1 MEMFSILDRPKLKP
15 TATGLDGLP
24 AWYLQI
30 GAPFFAR
37 PLADMMNLS
46 ISSSVVPRQW
56 KRATISPIAKVA
68 SPHQPSDFRPIS
80 VTPVMSR
87 ILERIVV
94 RDFIYPALSTPPP
107 SLSFSDQFA
116 FQPSASTT
124 AALIHLLQSITS
136 LLHTNEFVIVYA
148 LDFSKAF
155 DSVRHSTV
163 LTKMSLLDIP
173 DNIYNWIESFFSGHS
188 HCTKFGNNISH
199 FSDISASIIQGSGIG
214 PVSYVV
220 TASDLHPVNSAN
232 LMTKYADDTYLIIP
246 ASDANSCNSE
256 IEHIE
261 SWSTANNLQLNRNKS
276 SEIVFVRPRNRK
288 LTIPPPAVPG
298 IQRVEQVKMLGV
310 TFSRK
315 FSVSLHV
322 DELLTK
328 CTQSLFALRTL
339 RHHGL
344 PLDALHTVFQAVV
357 VNKLTYATPA
367 WYGFTT
373 AADRGRI
380 DSFLRRSVK
389 LGYRHASLPSFD
401 SMCDNADELLF
412 FKIVNNS
419 HHLLYP
425 LLPPQRQQHYE
436 LRERAHNFQ
445 LTTRSSSLTDSNFF
459 TRMLFKNTGCSS

>member
-1 MEMFSILDRPKLKP
+1 MFK
-15 TATGLDGLP
+15 GVN
-24 AWYLQI
+24 I
-30 GAPFFAR
+30 GHKSEGTPF
-37 PLADMMNLS
+37 PSLAVRSLALS
-46 ISSSVVPRQW
+46 QTHFLLS
-56 KRATISPIAKVA
+56 SPI
-68 SPHQPSDFRPIS
+68 PFLIILHNIS
-80 VTPVMSR
+80 VS
-87 ILERIVV
+87 
-94 RDFIYPALSTPPP
+94 PP
-107 SLSFSDQFA
+107 SF
-116 FQPSASTT
+116 FQASSA
-124 AALIHLLQSITS
+124 
-136 LLHTNEFVIVYA
+136 VW
-148 LDFSKAF
+148 

-214 PVSYVV
+214 PVSYVI

-389 LGYRHASLPSFD
+389 LGYRHVSLPSFD
-401 SMCDNADELLF
+401 SMCECDNADELLS

-419 HHLLYP
+419 HHLLYS
-425 LLPPQRQQHYE
+425 LLPHTV
-436 LRERAHNFQ
+436 LRE
-445 LTTRSSSLTDSNFF
+445 L
-459 TRMLFKNTGCSS
+459 M